1 MEIRSTTIS
10 YSKSKCKQIRDREHD
25 FFFKLDLLD
34 NTICNNFSSHDID
47 ETLQEYENL
56 KSELKLIY
64 EEKGKQAM
72 FRAKCR
78 WIENGE
84 RPTKYFFNLEKRNYN
99 KKTISELRLQD
110 ESTTNNENVILD
122 QIETFYKNLYTSE
135 GNFSDEACDLFVRN
149 LEIPTLRDEERDNLE
164 GPLTNDECRKALET
178 FQNDKAPGEDGF
190 TIEFYKCFFYLLGN
204 DLLASFNEAHAKGE
218 LSISQRRGIITLTP
232 KEDGSL
238 LDLEIGD

>member
-1 MEIRSTTIS
+1 MEIRSATIS
-10 YSKSKCKQIRDREHD
+10 FSKSKCKRIRDCEQD
-25 FFFKLDLLD
+25 ILFKLDLLD
-34 NTICNNFSSHDID
+34 NTICNNFSSPDID

-64 EEKGKQAM
+64 EERGKQAM

-78 WIENGE
+78 WVENGE

-110 ESTTNNENVILD
+110 ESTTNNENVNLD
-122 QIETFYKNLYTSE
+122 QIETFCKNLYTSE

-149 LEIPTLRDEERDNLE
+149 LEIPTFRDKERYNLE
-164 GPLTNDECRKALET
+164 GPLTYDECRKALET

-190 TIEFYKCFFYLLGN
+190 TIEFYKYFFDLLGN

-218 LSISQRRGIITLTP
+218 LSISQRSGIITLTGRTVP
-232 KEDGSL
+232 S
-238 LDLEIGD
+238 

>member
-1 MEIRSTTIS
+1 MESRVSI
-10 YSKSKCKQIRDREHD
+10 
-25 FFFKLDLLD
+25 KLDLLD
-34 NTICNNFSSHDID
+34 SVICDNFFSPDID

-78 WIENGE
+78 WVENGE
-84 RPTKYFFNLEKRNYN
+84 RPTKYFFNPEKRNYN
-99 KKTISELRLQD
+99 RKTISELRLQD

-135 GNFSDEACDLFVRN
+135 GNFSDEACDLFARN

-164 GPLTNDECRKALET
+164 GPLTYDECRKALET

-190 TIEFYKCFFYLLGN
+190 TIEFYKCFFDLLGN

-218 LSISQRRGIITLTP
+218 LSIS
-232 KEDGSL
+232 
-238 LDLEIGD
+238 